1 MPLAHI
7 AGTLKMDNISSKNDE
22 ILAVTAVLK
31 SKLEKNYRDKTMST
45 NNAVQSGKRDVKI
58 LQVSN

>member
-1 MPLAHI
+1 
-7 AGTLKMDNISSKNDE
+7 MDNISSKNDE